1 MQDWGEGRWVINR
14 KKWVINNAQLKSIVS
29 PTVIYLSFIVFAFS
43 YGKYNSEDF
52 VNHSYFFQ
60 EMIKASLIIFTLLPF
75 GFSVFWLMQYPKP
88 ALISSSII
96 ILIIFLLWILYDEDH
111 LYEKINLLIL
121 ILGGLGAFYGLIIA
135 SRKQSK
141 FEEQIDLTQKQT
153 NYAQRQ
159 VFNDQLG
166 RAVEMLANQ
175 DQTPIRMAGVRILQE
190 LGKSSNIK
198 RKQLVK
204 EILVDYTHEKA
215 TLDNPK
221 PYPHKREIETA
232 ITAVA
237 TIGTSDRTTFKK
249 LRLDSLTFENLS
261 FSTFDFSSCT
271 FVSAEFR
278 EINFTNCSF
287 NECDLTN
294 SLVNVCNFENIIS
307 FNVDLT
313 HTLTAYNFYLSQD
326 IINLAIYE
334 ENNEPSFIQNRN
346 ESALTLNIERQ
357 FIWREHFGRLY
368 RHIGNEE
375 EGYLVLEQGWNTKP
389 LPQPS
394 NQR

>member
-1 MQDWGEGRWVINR
+1 MGHKS
-14 KKWVINNAQLKSIVS
+14 KKRVINNAQLKSIVS

-175 DQTPIRMAGVRILQE
+175 DQTSIRMAGVRILQE

-204 EILVDYTHEKA
+204 EILVDYIHEKA

-346 ESALTLNIERQ
+346 ELALKLDIERQ
-357 FIWREHFGRLY
+357 FIWREHFGQLY

-375 EGYLVLEQGWNTKP
+375 EGYLILEQGWNTKP

>member
-1 MQDWGEGRWVINR
+1 
-14 KKWVINNAQLKSIVS
+14 
-29 PTVIYLSFIVFAFS
+29 
-43 YGKYNSEDF
+43 
-52 VNHSYFFQ
+52 
-60 EMIKASLIIFTLLPF
+60 
-75 GFSVFWLMQYPKP
+75 
-88 ALISSSII
+88 
-96 ILIIFLLWILYDEDH
+96 
-111 LYEKINLLIL
+111 
-121 ILGGLGAFYGLIIA
+121 
-135 SRKQSK
+135 
-141 FEEQIDLTQKQT
+141 
-153 NYAQRQ
+153 
-159 VFNDQLG
+159 
-166 RAVEMLANQ
+166 
-175 DQTPIRMAGVRILQE
+175 MAGVRILQE

-204 EILVDYTHEKA
+204 EILVDYIHEKA

-237 TIGTSDRTTFKK
+237 TVGTSDRTTFKK

-313 HTLTAYNFYLSQD
+313 HTLTAYNSYLSQD

-346 ESALTLNIERQ
+346 ESALKLDIERQ
-357 FIWREHFGRLY
+357 FIWREHFGQLY

>member
-1 MQDWGEGRWVINR
+1 MGHNS
-14 KKWVINNAQLKSIVS
+14 KKRVINNAQLKSIVS

-75 GFSVFWLMQYPKP
+75 GFSVFWLMLYPKP

-96 ILIIFLLWILYDEDH
+96 ILIILLLWILYDEDH

-175 DQTPIRMAGVRILQE
+175 DQSSIRMAGVRILQE

-204 EILVDYTHEKA
+204 EILVDYIHEKA

-237 TIGTSDRTTFKK
+237 SIQTSKGLTFQK
-249 LRLDSLTFENLS
+249 LRLNDLHFQYCKLSDVHFLSCEIKNTHFYKTTFENCGFYECDLS
-261 FSTFDFSSCT
+261 KARFSRSTFENIVDFKVDLSN
-271 FVSAEFR
+271 ADFR
-278 EINFTNCSF
+278 EIEGIKPKDFKEAYYQKNKHPIVLLFDNHNFHES
-287 NECDLTN
+287 DP
-294 SLVNVCNFENIIS
+294 
-307 FNVDLT
+307 
-313 HTLTAYNFYLSQD
+313 
-326 IINLAIYE
+326 
-334 ENNEPSFIQNRN
+334 NNE
-346 ESALTLNIERQ
+346 
-357 FIWREHFGRLY
+357 FIWRNHNNKKI
-368 RHIGNEE
+368 RHKKLV
-375 EGYLVLEQGWNTKP
+375 EGPPNTFIP
-389 LPQPS
+389 IDWD
-394 NQR
+394 

>member
-1 MQDWGEGRWVINR
+1 MGHKS
-14 KKWVINNAQLKSIVS
+14 KKRVINNAQLKSIVS

-96 ILIIFLLWILYDEDH
+96 ILIIFLLWILYGEDH

-159 VFNDQLG
+159 VFNDQLR

-175 DQTPIRMAGVRILQE
+175 DQTSIRMAGVRILQE

-204 EILVDYTHEKA
+204 EILVDYIHEKA

-249 LRLDSLTFENLS
+249 LRLDSLSFENLS
-261 FSTFDFSSCT
+261 FSTFDFSS
-271 FVSAEFR
+271 
-278 EINFTNCSF
+278 
-287 NECDLTN
+287 
-294 SLVNVCNFENIIS
+294 
-307 FNVDLT
+307 
-313 HTLTAYNFYLSQD
+313 
-326 IINLAIYE
+326 
-334 ENNEPSFIQNRN
+334 
-346 ESALTLNIERQ
+346 
-357 FIWREHFGRLY
+357 
-368 RHIGNEE
+368 
-375 EGYLVLEQGWNTKP
+375 
-389 LPQPS
+389 
-394 NQR
+394 